1 MFGVGRK
8 LPKLMSQPAYVMEIF
23 IVHIAVA
30 IIFGLITL
38 NSIRQT
44 RQMPS
49 PAPRRNLTVI
59 R

>member
-1 MFGVGRK
+1 
-8 LPKLMSQPAYVMEIF
+8 MEIF
-23 IVHIAVA
+23 VVHIAIA
-30 IIFGLITL
+30 IIFGLINL

-49 PAPRRNLTVI
+49 PAPHRNMTVI